1 MTKMV
6 LHDMDSAILGGSCLL
21 PFFNVH
27 RKTKVWWLRLAY
39 THTMRCNSVLTVFL
53 KPGTPP

>member
-21 PFFNVH
+21 PFINVR
-27 RKTKVWWLRLAY
+27 RKTKVWWLRDLPI
-39 THTMRCNSVLTVFL
+39 LIQ
-53 KPGTPP
+53 